1 MAFIL
6 LVGVPFGI
14 WLFGWL
20 NELTTVWVP
29 LVAWVGALVSF
40 PFREWLASDKL
51 GSNAGASIALKLILQ
66 TFQMAGTL
74 GFWASLGV
82 VASWYF
88 RGLIP

>member
-1 MAFIL
+1 MSFIL

-20 NELTTVWVP
+20 NELAIVWVP

-40 PFREWLASDKL
+40 PFREWLASGKL
-51 GSNAGASIALKLILQ
+51 GTNARASVALKFILQ
-66 TFQMAGTL
+66 TFQLAGTL

-82 VASWYF
+82 VAIWFF
-88 RGLIP
+88 RV